1 MNNYLKIEHNMKNNK
16 KMYVTPQMEVVRIEE
31 RVSLL
36 AGSYNGQVNAPEI
49 DTFDDAEAF
58 EAAGLGDIFGIPGF
72 E

>member
-1 MNNYLKIEHNMKNNK
+1 MKNNK

-49 DTFDDAEAF
+49 DAFDDVEVF
-58 EAAGLGDIFGIPGF
+58 ETAGLDILGIPGF

>member
-1 MNNYLKIEHNMKNNK
+1 
-16 KMYVTPQMEVVRIEE
+16 MYVTPQMEVVRIEE

-49 DTFDDAEAF
+49 DTFDDAEVF
-58 EAAGLGDIFGIPGF
+58 GDAGPDNILVIPGS

>member
-1 MNNYLKIEHNMKNNK
+1 
-16 KMYVTPQMEVVRIEE
+16 MYVTPQMEVVRIEE

-49 DTFDDAEAF
+49 ESFDDADVF
-58 EAAGLGDIFGIPGF
+58 KAAGLDILGIPGF

>member
-36 AGSYNGQVNAPEI
+36 AGSYNGQVNAPRI
-49 DTFDDAEAF
+49 DTFDDTEVF
-58 EAAGLGDIFGIPGF
+58 EAAGLDIF
-72 E
+72 

>member
-1 MNNYLKIEHNMKNNK
+1 M
-16 KMYVTPQMEVVRIEE
+16 PQMEVVRIEE

-49 DTFDDAEAF
+49 ESFDDVEVF
-58 EAAGLGDIFGIPGF
+58 ETVGLGDIFGIPGF